1 MVTERKS
8 TAVPPPLRDKPWM
21 SVMVRLE
28 QYAKLKE
35 IAAFRGTAMGKVLH
49 QYIDQD
55 FEKMLVEARTTAHD
69 SPTRKE
75 SDVSDH
81 TPPVRRYRF

>member
-1 MVTERKS
+1 MVTEKKS
-8 TAVPPPLRDKPWM
+8 AAPPATRDKPWM

-35 IAAFRGTAMGKVLH
+35 IATFRGVAMGKVLH
-49 QYIDQD
+49 EYIDQD
-55 FEKMLVEARTTAHD
+55 FERMLDQARAKAHE

-81 TPPVRRYRF
+81 NPPVRRYRF